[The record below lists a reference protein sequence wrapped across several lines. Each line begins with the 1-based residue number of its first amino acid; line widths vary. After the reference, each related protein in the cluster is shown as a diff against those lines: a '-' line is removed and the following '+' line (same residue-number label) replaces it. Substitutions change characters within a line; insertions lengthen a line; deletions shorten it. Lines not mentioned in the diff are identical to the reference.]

1 MKSYAGSAILLS
13 LLLLS
18 LSGTARAAEDKKTAV
33 RDDSSQSLEE
43 LGKDFRGWLGR
54 WWEYFGG
61 TTAHEQQPVIS
72 LLLRNREKLGLSD
85 DQVQKLEQLRSNFD
99 KETIRN
105 EADIRVAEIDLN
117 NLLQAQSADLAKVEA
132 KIRDIERLRAD
143 LRIARIR
150 AIEKGKALLTAEQRK
165 KLQELLSD
173 QRFTRS
179 QPRGRALIV
188 FTAIKSLFPSSFC
201 LPAAGALRRL
211 RPGEKFFRCA
221 ASVFPTLS
229 S

>member
-1 MKSYAGSAILLS
+1 MKSAPRWPSVGTIDNHDFASSNFYIGFVLKEIAMKSYAGSAILLS

-18 LSGTARAAEDKKTAV
+18 LSGTALAAEEKKPAL
-33 RDDSSQSLEE
+33 RDDSSQAVEE
-43 LGKDFRGWLGR
+43 LGKDFRAWLGR

-61 TTAHEQQPVIS
+61 TTVQEQRALIS
-72 LLLRNREKLGLSD
+72 LMLRNREKLGLSD
-85 DQVQKLEQLRSNFD
+85 DQVKILEQLRSDFE

-117 NLLQAQSADLAKVEA
+117 NLLQAQSAELAKIEA

-150 AIEKGKALLTAEQRK
+150 TIEKGKALLTAEQRK

-179 QPRGRALIV
+179 QP
-188 FTAIKSLFPSSFC
+188 
-201 LPAAGALRRL
+201 
-211 RPGEKFFRCA
+211 
-221 ASVFPTLS
+221 
-229 S
+229 

>member
-1 MKSYAGSAILLS
+1 MKIYAALALVIS
-13 LLLLS
+13 LLVLS
-18 LSGTARAAEDKKTAV
+18 PSAGALAADDRKPAL
-33 RDDSSQSLEE
+33 RDDSSQSFEE
-43 LGKDFRGWLGR
+43 LGRDFRTWLGR
-54 WWEYFGG
+54 WWEYIGG

-85 DQVQKLEQLRSNFD
+85 DQVKKLEQLRSDFE

-117 NLLQAQSADLAKVEA
+117 NLLQAQSAELAKIEA

-150 AIEKGKALLTAEQRK
+150 TIEKGKALLTAEQRK

-179 QPRGRALIV
+179 QPWGGR
-188 FTAIKSLFPSSFC
+188 
-201 LPAAGALRRL
+201 
-211 RPGEKFFRCA
+211 
-221 ASVFPTLS
+221 
-229 S
+229 

>member
-1 MKSYAGSAILLS
+1 MKIYAALALVIS
-13 LLLLS
+13 LLVLS
-18 LSGTARAAEDKKTAV
+18 PPAGALAAEDKKPV
-33 RDDSSQSLEE
+33 LRDDSSQSFEE

-85 DQVQKLEQLRSNFD
+85 DQVKKLEQLRSDFE

-105 EADIRVAEIDLN
+105 EADIRVAELDLN

-132 KIRDIERLRAD
+132 KIREVERLRAD

-165 KLQELLSD
+165 KLQELLAD

-179 QPRGRALIV
+179 QPWGGR
-188 FTAIKSLFPSSFC
+188 
-201 LPAAGALRRL
+201 
-211 RPGEKFFRCA
+211 
-221 ASVFPTLS
+221 
-229 S
+229 

>member
-1 MKSYAGSAILLS
+1 M
-13 LLLLS
+13 
-18 LSGTARAAEDKKTAV
+18 
-33 RDDSSQSLEE
+33 
-43 LGKDFRGWLGR
+43 
-54 WWEYFGG
+54 
-61 TTAHEQQPVIS
+61 IS

-85 DQVQKLEQLRSNFD
+85 DQVKKLEQLRSDFE

-179 QPRGRALIV
+179 
-188 FTAIKSLFPSSFC
+188 
-201 LPAAGALRRL
+201 
-211 RPGEKFFRCA
+211 
-221 ASVFPTLS
+221 
-229 S
+229 

>member
-1 MKSYAGSAILLS
+1 MKIYAALALLVLS
-13 LLLLS
+13 LMLS
-18 LSGTARAAEDKKTAV
+18 PPAGALAADDKKPAL
-33 RDDSSQSLEE
+33 RDDGGQSFEE
-43 LGKDFRGWLGR
+43 LGRDFRAWLGR
-54 WWEYFGG
+54 WWENFGG
-61 TTAHEQQPVIS
+61 TTAQEQQPVIS

-85 DQVQKLEQLRSNFD
+85 DQVKKLEQLRSDFE

-117 NLLQAQSADLAKVEA
+117 NLLQSQSADLAKIEA
-132 KIRDIERLRAD
+132 KIRETERLRAD

-179 QPRGRALIV
+179 QPGGGR
-188 FTAIKSLFPSSFC
+188 
-201 LPAAGALRRL
+201 
-211 RPGEKFFRCA
+211 
-221 ASVFPTLS
+221 
-229 S
+229 

>member
-43 LGKDFRGWLGR
+43 LGKDFRGWLGL

-85 DQVQKLEQLRSNFD
+85 DQVQKLEQLRSNFE

-117 NLLQAQSADLAKVEA
+117 NLLQAQ
-132 KIRDIERLRAD
+132 IREVERLRAD

-150 AIEKGKALLTAEQRK
+150 VIEKGKALLTAEQRK

-179 QPRGRALIV
+179 QP
-188 FTAIKSLFPSSFC
+188 
-201 LPAAGALRRL
+201 
-211 RPGEKFFRCA
+211 
-221 ASVFPTLS
+221 
-229 S
+229 

>member
-1 MKSYAGSAILLS
+1 MILHRTGKRWPIDNRPFGSSNFYIRFVLKETAMKSYASSSISLS

-18 LSGTARAAEDKKTAV
+18 LSGTALAAEDKKPAL

-72 LLLRNREKLGLSD
+72 LMLRNREKLGLSD
-85 DQVQKLEQLRSNFD
+85 DQVKKLEQLRSDFE

-179 QPRGRALIV
+179 QP
-188 FTAIKSLFPSSFC
+188 
-201 LPAAGALRRL
+201 
-211 RPGEKFFRCA
+211 
-221 ASVFPTLS
+221 
-229 S
+229 

>member
-18 LSGTARAAEDKKTAV
+18 LSGAALAAEDRKPAL
-33 RDDSSQSLEE
+33 RDDSGQGVEE
-43 LGKDFRGWLGR
+43 LGRDFRAWLES
-54 WWEYFGG
+54 WWKYFGG

-85 DQVQKLEQLRSNFD
+85 DQVKKLEQLRSDFE

-117 NLLQAQSADLAKVEA
+117 NLLQAQNADLAKVEA

-179 QPRGRALIV
+179 QPWGGR
-188 FTAIKSLFPSSFC
+188 
-201 LPAAGALRRL
+201 
-211 RPGEKFFRCA
+211 
-221 ASVFPTLS
+221 
-229 S
+229 

>member
-72 LLLRNREKLGLSD
+72 VLLRNREKLELSD
-85 DQVQKLEQLRSNFD
+85 DQVKKLEQLRSDFE

-179 QPRGRALIV
+179 QPGGGR
-188 FTAIKSLFPSSFC
+188 
-201 LPAAGALRRL
+201 
-211 RPGEKFFRCA
+211 
-221 ASVFPTLS
+221 
-229 S
+229 

>member
-1 MKSYAGSAILLS
+1 MKNNAALVLVIS
-13 LLLLS
+13 LLVLS
-18 LSGTARAAEDKKTAV
+18 PPAGALAADDRKPAL

-85 DQVQKLEQLRSNFD
+85 DQVKKLEQLRSDFE

-105 EADIRVAEIDLN
+105 EADSRVAEIDLN

-150 AIEKGKALLTAEQRK
+150 AIEKGKDLLTAEQRK

-179 QPRGRALIV
+179 QPWGGR
-188 FTAIKSLFPSSFC
+188 
-201 LPAAGALRRL
+201 
-211 RPGEKFFRCA
+211 
-221 ASVFPTLS
+221 
-229 S
+229 